1 MEAEILKVL
10 EFQKG
15 VNAPQPEVPT
25 MLPIERAKL
34 RQDLLQEEV
43 TEIATAVW
51 DWYHPSEEPRFKTE
65 QEAITEV
72 LDGLVDSLYIIF
84 GTAIEYGLADRL
96 VFAFN
101 EVHRSNMTK
110 FGDNGTAV
118 FREDG
123 KLLKPETYRR
133 PNLSQI
139 VKKDMRAF
147 KDMKF
152 LSETVKE
159 EQTEFLKKVDNTI
172 HDLMP
177 VEWKIVW
184 KTLQDAQDKL
194 AEANVLQV
202 NYDFSDLLNGRRAT
216 VVIDGVKTVIK
227 ENGNLAD

>member
-1 MEAEILKVL
+1 MENEILKVL

-15 VNAPQPEVPT
+15 VNAPLPEIPT
-25 MLPIERAKL
+25 MLPIERANL

-43 TEIATAVW
+43 TEITTAVN
-51 DWYHPSEEPRFKTE
+51 DWYFPSEEPRFTSE
-65 QEAITEV
+65 EDALTEV
-72 LDGLVDSLYIIF
+72 LDGLVDVLYIVL
-84 GTAIEYGLADRL
+84 GTAHEYGLADRL

-110 FGDNGTAV
+110 FGENGTAI

-123 KLLKPETYRR
+123 KLLKPETYRK

-159 EQTEFLKKVDNTI
+159 EQTAFLKKVDNKI
-172 HDLMP
+172 YELMP
-177 VEWKIVW
+177 AGYKLIW
-184 KTLQDAQDKL
+184 KTLQDAQDRL
-194 AEANVLQV
+194 AEDNVLQV
-202 NYDFSDLLNGRRAT
+202 NYDFSDLLNGRKAT
-216 VVIDGVKTVIK
+216 IVIDGVTTIVK
-227 ENGNLAD
+227 ENENLDN